1 MMNDLNDP
9 TCEFSDALNDMA
21 QRLYELDVHHDEIV
35 EDADLRKRIVHT
47 LTNINS
53 NLLIFRILIK
63 SGEMFLTDA
72 EDQTFKD
79 MTQWVAETNDYYQSL
94 A

>member
-9 TCEFSDALNDMA
+9 TCEFSDSLNDLS

-47 LTNINS
+47 LVNINS